1 MRGPGG
7 QNPLSSSQL
16 KPKRVG
22 AGFPKGSCQFQ
33 TATELMEKTLAKGE
47 APQLVQ
53 GGEQEPPGQPRDLQG
68 VDNSEDSS
76 EPSLR
81 LRGEAPKSAHC
92 GGPSP
97 EKKAK
102 GPSRGSAIAKART
115 NKKQQLLATAAR
127 KDSQSIARFFCQRA
141 ESPAPCT
148 AAPGAEGASPSCE
161 GAQGLPAL
169 TPEKCTGEE
178 DGAPGHLAACP
189 QTKEHTG
196 LGPR

>member
-1 MRGPGG
+1 MPSRGPGG

-33 TATELMEKTLAKGE
+33 TATELMEETLAKGE
-47 APQLVQ
+47 APQLVR
-53 GGEQEPPGQPRDLQG
+53 GGEQEPPGRPCDLQ
-68 VDNSEDSS
+68 SEDSS
-76 EPSLR
+76 EPSPR
-81 LRGEAPKSAHC
+81 LRGEAPRSSAHC
-92 GGPSP
+92 GEPSP

-115 NKKQQLLATAAR
+115 SKKQQLLATAAR

-141 ESPAPCT
+141 ESPAPHT
-148 AAPGAEGASPSCE
+148 SAPGAEGASPSCE
-161 GAQGLPAL
+161 GARGPPAV

-178 DGAPGHLAACP
+178 DGAPGRLAACP
-189 QTKEHTG
+189 QTKERTR